1 MSLALDMIDAAF
13 GADLTP
19 NELKV
24 FLILFRQTVCYGRK
38 TDHLC
43 IPQLVRLTGIRKDR
57 LLPAIA
63 AVLDKG
69 LFQVRSSKE
78 FQHRYEIP
86 AEFLHPYP
94 NGFYS
99 PNVPQK
105 RTDSRSTEGVSEK
118 QNNTCITSTSIT
130 HTNNTA
136 AKPTTPTPTP
146 TPSDLP
152 YPPSFS
158 QRMLQTAA
166 RILDGLSATDA
177 RDCLL
182 VLNRAMQN
190 QQVYSPLGYLQHLAR
205 AIRSGTF
212 DRSVLKSA
220 SSTPSAAAKPAAPA
234 TPTTPAAATTSTG
247 ASTPKPT
254 AEQQQRLRYL
264 HAEIRG
270 LDLLFQQAGTH
281 MDDKSAAKRAA
292 WLSEY
297 NALLAQLTPQSA
309 AAAIS
314 NS

>member
-38 TDHLC
+38 TDNLC

-86 AEFLHPYP
+86 EDFLHPYP

-105 RTDSRSTEGVSEK
+105 RTDSRSTEAVSENR
-118 QNNTCITSTSIT
+118 NNTCITSTGFT
-130 HTNNTA
+130 HTNTTA
-136 AKPTTPTPTP
+136 TTTTP

-152 YPPSFS
+152 YPPNFS
-158 QRMLQTAA
+158 QRSRQTAA
-166 RILDGLSATDA
+166 RILQGLSANDA

-182 VLNRAMQN
+182 VLNRALQN

-234 TPTTPAAATTSTG
+234 TPTTPAASTTSTG
-247 ASTPKPT
+247 TSTPKPT

-309 AAAIS
+309 AAAIN

>member
-13 GADLTP
+13 AADLTP

-38 TDHLC
+38 TDNLC
-43 IPQLVRLTGIRKDR
+43 IPQFVRLTGIRKDR
-57 LLPAIA
+57 LIPAIA
-63 AVLDKG
+63 TVLEKG
-69 LFQVRSSKE
+69 LFQVRASKE

-86 AEFLHPYP
+86 ENFLHPYP

-130 HTNNTA
+130 HTNNN
-136 AKPTTPTPTP
+136 AKPTTP

-309 AAAIS
+309 AAAIN